1 MASIISV
8 TAAPADESIGSGFGG
23 TLEWEV
29 VLSEASTDAVT
40 IPYRLFPGTALA
52 DVDIPS
58 ASGELTFAPGETSR
72 TLGIRASSDNIPE
85 TDEAV
90 VVEFYDPVGAEFT
103 GGGAS
108 LRVTNFILDDDGS
121 DVDRALY
128 VSSPTIVEGDGGSR
142 EAVFDVSVS
151 EAFATTKTFD
161 FSTIDG
167 TARAGTDYTAEQGT
181 VTFVP
186 GQTSVQ
192 VRVDVSGDGQA
203 EPGEYFHLAV
213 ETDGTIADGGIGATG
228 TGTILDDDA
237 SSALPSALRC
247 STSTSISSYGV
258 AGVGDMPQFI

>member
-8 TAAPADESIGSGFGG
+8 TASPADESVGSGFGG

-29 VLSEASTDAVT
+29 ELSEASTDTVT
-40 IPYRLFPGTALA
+40 IPYRLFPGTALV
-52 DVDIPS
+52 DVDIRGN
-58 ASGELTFAPGETSR
+58 SGELTFTPGQTSQ
-72 TLGIRASSDNIPE
+72 TVGIRASSDNLTE

-90 VVEFYDPVGAEFT
+90 VIEFYDPVGAEFS

-128 VSSPTIVEGDGGSR
+128 VSSPTIVEGDGGTR
-142 EAVFDVSVS
+142 EAVFDVSIS

-167 TARAGTDYTAEQGT
+167 TARAGSDYTAEQGT

-192 VRVDVSGDGQA
+192 VRVAVSGDGQA
-203 EPGEYFHLAV
+203 EPNEY
-213 ETDGTIADGGIGATG
+213 
-228 TGTILDDDA
+228 
-237 SSALPSALRC
+237 LPPRRRDRRHNCRWWHRLNRNR
-247 STSTSISSYGV
+247 
-258 AGVGDMPQFI
+258 DNPR